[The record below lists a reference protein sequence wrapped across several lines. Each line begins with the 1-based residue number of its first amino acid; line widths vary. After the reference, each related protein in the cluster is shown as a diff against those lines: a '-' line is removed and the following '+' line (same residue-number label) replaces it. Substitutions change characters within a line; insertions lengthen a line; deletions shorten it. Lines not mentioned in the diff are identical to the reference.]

1 MKAVRFVEGVRDKLV
16 PIDTV
21 KQHPDNP
28 NNGDIENLIE
38 SIQVNDFY
46 STVTVDRAT
55 GYILAGNHR
64 YQALLALGAKEIP
77 VVYVDK
83 DRHGTLR
90 VLVGDNKSGRL
101 ARPDLAQEIE
111 VLKELATSDLGFA
124 GSGYTQDTFLA
135 LLQEVAGIN
144 PIPTADGFGHGVAP
158 SGIFQV
164 VLDFKDEDARDECFA
179 TLSDEFGDDAVVRT
193 TNL

>member
-1 MKAVRFVEGVRDKLV
+1 MKAVRFVEGVRANLV

-21 KQHPDNP
+21 RQHPDNP
-28 NNGDIENLIE
+28 NNGDIEALIE
-38 SIQVNDFY
+38 SIQINDFY

-64 YQALLALGAKEIP
+64 YQALLALDAKQIP

-90 VLVGDNKSGRL
+90 VLMGDNKTGKL
-101 ARPDLAQEIE
+101 AVVDKAQEIA
-111 VLKELATSDLGFA
+111 VLRELADSDLGFA
-124 GSGYTQDTFLA
+124 GSGYTQDSFLA
-135 LLQEVAGIN
+135 LIQELANIQ

-164 VLDFKDEDARDECFA
+164 IIDFKDEDARDQCFSRLA
-179 TLSDEFGDDAVVRT
+179 DEYGDDFVVRT
-193 TNL
+193 ANL

>member
-1 MKAVRFVEGVRDKLV
+1 MKAVRFAEGVRANLV

-21 KQHPDNP
+21 QQHPANP
-28 NNGDIENLIE
+28 NNGDIEALIE

-64 YQALLALGAKEIP
+64 YQALLALDATQIP

-83 DRHGTLR
+83 DRHGALR
-90 VLVGDNKSGRL
+90 VLVGDNKTGKL
-101 ARPDLAQEIE
+101 AVVDKAQEVT
-111 VLKELATSDLGFA
+111 VLRELAESDLGFA
-124 GSGYTQDTFLA
+124 GSGYTQDSFLA
-135 LLQEVAGIN
+135 LLQELANTG
-144 PIPTADGFGHGVAP
+144 PIPTPDGFGHGVAP

-164 VLDFKDEDARDECFA
+164 VIDFSDEDARDELFA
-179 TLSDEFGDDAVVRT
+179 DLAERYDLEGKVRT
-193 TNL
+193 VNL